1 MIDSKTKQVICIAI
15 GKGRRHDLDL
25 LRVSQTRFA
34 SQMLVKADKGY
45 QGIKKLHTNSETPHK
60 KPYRGKLTREQRAE
74 NRKLARERIVVEH
87 VNRRFKR
94 PCPSAAVLKV
104 KFQPPPKSYPPK
116 ASDPEQSHSARSA
129 TSAYTPPTPPSLPS
143 QHPPGGHTPLSR
155 LGCTELLLEHT

>member
-87 VNRRFKR
+87 VNRRFKVFR
-94 PCPSAAVLKV
+94 VL
-104 KFQPPPKSYPPK
+104 SERYRNR
-116 ASDPEQSHSARSA
+116 QSRYGLRVNLVAGIYNLDCVEGS
-129 TSAYTPPTPPSLPS
+129 
-143 QHPPGGHTPLSR
+143 
-155 LGCTELLLEHT
+155 

>member
-1 MIDSKTKQVICIAI
+1 MICIAI

-94 PCPSAAVLKV
+94 PCPSGAFYGQESISCVVRTVSESAVTVRVAGEFGGRDLQ
-104 KFQPPPKSYPPK
+104 FGLRGGFMTY
-116 ASDPEQSHSARSA
+116 ARGLIEQ
-129 TSAYTPPTPPSLPS
+129 
-143 QHPPGGHTPLSR
+143 
-155 LGCTELLLEHT
+155 